1 MYFVQ
6 AYGNLILKTDNFAQN
21 ELNVILNV
29 KLFANKIGF
38 TSKIRNKLYVTEEI
52 KSYRVL
58 VASALQKE
66 SDFRSRKSIQ
76 PNSFLLSFYN
86 QKLFQIINSSF
97 FSSRRI
103 YAGFRKFKQ
112 HNLQDSREELA
123 CFFSELLYISINAEF
138 SSELESASNSYLAAT
153 SGSLKRRKLLD

>member
-66 SDFRSRKSIQ
+66 SGFRSRKSIQ

-97 FSSRRI
+97 FRT
-103 YAGFRKFKQ
+103 
-112 HNLQDSREELA
+112 EEFMLV
-123 CFFSELLYISINAEF
+123 SES
-138 SSELESASNSYLAAT
+138 SNSIIYKT
-153 SGSLKRRKLLD
+153 VEKSLLIFFLSCFISLLTQSSVLSQNLHPIVIQRRQVDP

>member
-86 QKLFQIINSSF
+86 QKLFQIINSF

-103 YAGFRKFKQ
+103 YAGFRKFEQ

-123 CFFSELLYISINAEF
+123 YFFFELFYISINAEF

>member
-66 SDFRSRKSIQ
+66 SDFRSRKSNQ
-76 PNSFLLSFYN
+76 PNLFLLSFYN

-97 FSSRRI
+97 FRAEEFMLVSESSNSII
-103 YAGFRKFKQ
+103 YKTAEK
-112 HNLQDSREELA
+112 S
-123 CFFSELLYISINAEF
+123 LLVLFVLFYISINAEF

-153 SGSLKRRKLLD
+153 SGSLKGRKLLD